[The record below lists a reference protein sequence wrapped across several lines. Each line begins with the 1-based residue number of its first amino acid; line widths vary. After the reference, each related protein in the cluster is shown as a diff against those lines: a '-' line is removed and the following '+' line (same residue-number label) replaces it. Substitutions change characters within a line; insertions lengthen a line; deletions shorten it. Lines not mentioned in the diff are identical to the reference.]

1 MDSEDQRIADVV
13 NNTRIIRQPKSRLA
27 TFGTTNIRYWVLTVP
42 VYAEDSE
49 KGDETVVREGKVIA
63 EQPRIVTPY
72 YLSNLDGFGSG
83 ARRYF
88 NMLEDEQ
95 TATAGIFYTYR
106 NELHETN
113 VVTDNLVSVAEKI
126 GGIIDESGDPLTTI
140 ISGEDDLWDV
150 SLMKFIYEIT
160 RRSVMSNMRQMNRRG
175 LLNVDESG
183 LPMEARLRIDEL
195 FRQVIR
201 GEREAGD
208 LKMELDRWNVFEEYE
223 DRFLGIFRKG
233 R

>member
-13 NNTRIIRQPKSRLA
+13 NNTRIIRQPRSRLA

-72 YLSNLDGFGSG
+72 YLSNLDGFGNG

-88 NMLEDEQ
+88 DMLEDEQ
-95 TATAGIFYTYR
+95 TTTAGIFYTYR

-113 VVTDNLVSVAEKI
+113 VVTDNMVSVAEKI

-140 ISGEDDLWDV
+140 ISGADDLWDV
-150 SLMKFIYEIT
+150 SLMKFIYEMT
-160 RRSVMSNMRQMNRRG
+160 RRSVMNNMRQMDRRG

-201 GEREAGD
+201 GERDASD
-208 LKMELDRWNVFEEYE
+208 LKMELDRWNVFAEYE